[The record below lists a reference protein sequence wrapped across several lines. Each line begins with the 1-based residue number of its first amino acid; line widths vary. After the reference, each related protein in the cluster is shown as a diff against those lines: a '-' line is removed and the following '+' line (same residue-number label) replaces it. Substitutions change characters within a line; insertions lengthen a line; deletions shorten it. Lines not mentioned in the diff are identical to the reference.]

1 MVSRRGLVRA
11 GGLTAVALTLGGPQR
26 LALAVTREPP
36 PSGDHIPATEL
47 GSAAAC
53 TVPSGHDPEVI
64 KVVYRVGVEL
74 GVNDKVMLAGFEAG
88 WVESHMNNLDCG
100 HLDSVGVFQ
109 QRPSQGWGTR
119 EQCMDVTHASHSFFD
134 RAVETDRAHPEW
146 TAGQVA
152 QGVQRS
158 AFPERYDQAEA
169 KARALLD
176 EARSGAGGPATAAPG
191 TASPATPATTVP
203 PAPPTTATPAPGAP
217 ETWADAL
224 REAWPPAGDAIAAR
238 AAD

>member
-1 MVSRRGLVRA
+1 MVSRRSFVQA
-11 GGLTAVALTLGGPQR
+11 GGLSAAVWALSGPQQ
-26 LALAVTREPP
+26 LAWAGTSEPP
-36 PSGDHIPATEL
+36 PPGDHIPATEL
-47 GSAAAC
+47 GDTAAC
-53 TVPSGHDPEVI
+53 TVPADHDPEVI
-64 KVVYRVGVEL
+64 RIVYRVGGEL

-88 WVESHMNNLDCG
+88 WVESHMNNLSCG

-119 EQCMDVTHASHSFFD
+119 EQCMDVTYAANAFFV

-169 KARALLD
+169 KARALID
-176 EARSGAGGPATAAPG
+176 EAARMGPLPGLPGVVRSGP
-191 TASPATPATTVP
+191 
-203 PAPPTTATPAPGAP
+203 
-217 ETWADAL
+217 
-224 REAWPPAGDAIAAR
+224 
-238 AAD
+238 

>member
-1 MVSRRGLVRA
+1 MVSRRSLVHA
-11 GGLTAVALTLGGPQR
+11 GGLAAAAWVLGGPAR
-26 LALAVTREPP
+26 LAGAVPVEPP
-36 PSGDHIPATEL
+36 PVGDHVPATEL
-47 GSAAAC
+47 GGRADC
-53 TVPSGHDPEVI
+53 VVPSGHDPEVI
-64 KVVYRVGVEL
+64 RVVYRVGTDL

-88 WVESHMNNLDCG
+88 WVESHMNNLPCG

-119 EQCMDVTHASHSFFD
+119 EQCMDVTHASESFFT

-169 KARALLD
+169 KARALIE
-176 EARSGAGGPATAAPG
+176 EARAGSGEPETAQEPRGDAVRAAPEPSTG
-191 TASPATPATTVP
+191 
-203 PAPPTTATPAPGAP
+203 
-217 ETWADAL
+217 
-224 REAWPPAGDAIAAR
+224 AAR
-238 AAD
+238 AQAAPPAAAVRPAFPGAVCAGP